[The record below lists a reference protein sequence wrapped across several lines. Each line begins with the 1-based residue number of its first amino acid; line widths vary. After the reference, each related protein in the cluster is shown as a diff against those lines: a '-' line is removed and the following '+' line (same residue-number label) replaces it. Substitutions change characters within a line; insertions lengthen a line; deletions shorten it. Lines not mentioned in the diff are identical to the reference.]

1 MMKSSKTMK
10 MKTKPNPMVTVKNAS
25 VPKKVR
31 TVKARVKAASDGVG
45 VVVAAVVTS
54 QAKARFQLEA
64 LKAKLENPLKALAR
78 MKVKAR
84 KRLVLKGKPRLKL
97 KPDAVAVAD
106 AAVVVADV
114 KVKPC
119 AWAKRTVSHRPKA
132 LNPRLRLLAW
142 RPSMSTAPTQ
152 MHQLAI

>member
-1 MMKSSKTMK
+1 MA
-10 MKTKPNPMVTVKNAS
+10 TVKNVSA
-25 VPKKVR
+25 PKKVR
-31 TVKARVKAASDGVG
+31 IVKARVKAASVVVVG
-45 VVVAAVVTS
+45 GVAAVVTR

-97 KPDAVAVAD
+97 RPDAVAVAD

-119 AWAKRTVSHRPKA
+119 AWAKRTVSHRAKA
-132 LNPRLRLLAW
+132 LNPGLRSRAW
-142 RPSMSTAPTQ
+142 RLSMWMALRQ